1 MSDIWEGIKEAVRLI
16 LSLDPELMQVLL
28 LSLEVSGL
36 AICIAVVLGIPS
48 GVFLGLRRF
57 PGRNL
62 LITLVNTGMG
72 LPPVVVGLVVFL
84 FLARSGPLGNLNLIY
99 TPSAMIIAQIII
111 ALPIVM
117 GVTMAGIQN
126 LDEKLRLQILALGAS
141 KLQYFW
147 KLIEEGRLIV
157 LSALA
162 AGFGSIISE
171 VGAVMMVGGNIKGQ
185 TRVLTTAI
193 VLETRQ
199 GNYSLAIALG
209 IILFLIALLLNLV
222 FTYLQQRRS
231 S

>member
-1 MSDIWEGIKEAVRLI
+1 MQI
-16 LSLDPELMQVLL
+16 LF

-36 AICIAVVLGIPS
+36 AILIAVILGIPF

-62 LITLVNTGMG
+62 LVTLVNTGMG
-72 LPPVVVGLVVFL
+72 FPPVVVGLFVFL
-84 FLARSGPLGNLNLIY
+84 FLARSGPLGSFNLLY
-99 TPSAMIIAQIII
+99 TPWAMIIAQIII
-111 ALPIVM
+111 AWPLVVGI
-117 GVTMAGIQN
+117 TMAGIQN
-126 LDEKLRLQILALGAS
+126 IEEKLKYQILALGAS
-141 KLQYFW
+141 RFQYLLKLLKEGQ
-147 KLIEEGRLIV
+147 LII

-199 GNYSLAIALG
+199 GEYSLAIALG
-209 IILFLIALLLNLV
+209 LILLLIALLLNLL
-222 FTYLQQRRS
+222 FTYLQQRRLS
-231 S
+231 